1 MTSRSWTARE
11 SAPSDVWRGHD
22 LYLHHVYDVGR
33 LVGVSHDFVDKLVAY
48 EGMDPL
54 DLTTRHVLAVRAVS
68 VKRQVSIA
76 DGCGGLN
83 HSGKLL
89 VSIVKRSK
97 GTRDTGVVT
106 GSVKTAS
113 TNTDLS

>member
-1 MTSRSWTARE
+1 
-11 SAPSDVWRGHD
+11 
-22 LYLHHVYDVGR
+22 
-33 LVGVSHDFVDKLVAY
+33 
-48 EGMDPL
+48 MDRL

-83 HSGKLL
+83 HSGSIL
-89 VSIVKRSK
+89 VSMVRRLK

-106 GSVKTAS
+106 GFVKTAS
-113 TNTDLS
+113 TAADLF

>member
-1 MTSRSWTARE
+1 M
-11 SAPSDVWRGHD
+11 
-22 LYLHHVYDVGR
+22 
-33 LVGVSHDFVDKLVAY
+33 GVSHDFVDKLVAY
-48 EGMDPL
+48 EGMDRL

-97 GTRDTGVVT
+97 GTRDTGVMT

-113 TNTDLS
+113 TNADLS